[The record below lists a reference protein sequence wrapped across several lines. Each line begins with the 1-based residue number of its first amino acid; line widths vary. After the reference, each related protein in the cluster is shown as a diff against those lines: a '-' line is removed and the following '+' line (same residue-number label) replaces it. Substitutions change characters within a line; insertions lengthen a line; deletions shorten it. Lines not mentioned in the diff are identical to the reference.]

1 MRNVILSMHIS
12 LDGFIAGPNGE
23 LDWATM
29 SAEMDNSLMPAMMAQ
44 ADTCLIGRV
53 LYEGFLSY
61 WPDAQSKNP
70 HLSQAEIEF
79 SRWIEQV
86 DKVVFSSTL
95 EQAEWHNSRLVRGDL
110 AGEVQRLKQQPGKD
124 IVVFGGVRLAQQLV
138 RLGLVDVFDLVLNPV
153 ILGEGQPLFTDPA
166 ARQDL
171 DLLTCQA
178 FEGKAVALRYTR
190 AKNETIG
197 G

>member
-1 MRNVILSMHIS
+1 MREVILSMHIS

-29 SAEMDNSLMPAMMAQ
+29 SPEMDNNLMPAMMAQ

-53 LYEGFLSY
+53 LYEGFASY
-61 WPDAQSKNP
+61 WPDAPANNP
-70 HLSQAEIEF
+70 KLSQGEVDFA
-79 SRWIEQV
+79 RWIEQAQ
-86 DKVVFSSTL
+86 KVVFSTTL

-124 IVVFGGVRLAQQLV
+124 MILFGGVRIAQEFV
-138 RLGLVDVFDLVLNPV
+138 RLGLVDVFDLALNPV
-153 ILGEGQPLFTDPA
+153 ILGEGQPLFTDPS

-171 DLLTCQA
+171 ALLTCQA
-178 FEGKAVALRYTR
+178 LEGKAVALRYAR
-190 AKNETIG
+190 ATNEPAG
-197 G
+197 A